1 MLHAEHLEAARHG
14 RDTVTFL
21 HTQFFGAGD
30 ERFAFCARGGNEQ
43 RRELVDRQRHEPL
56 RDARALEPRRPHL
69 DVGHGLPAKV
79 AVVDQAQVRAHQR
92 QHFQDAG
99 TRRVHADISNR
110 ERLACAEAR
119 CHQEECRGRDIARH
133 ANVRRLQRLRC
144 GKRHH
149 AVACADLATEALQ
162 HALGVIAR
170 DSRLDHRGLTCRVQT
185 RQQHRG
191 FHLRAGHGHLVAD
204 PLQRLATVN
213 SHRRLAVMRFD
224 AGAHGSQRLRHALHR
239 AAHQR
244 GVTDQFGIERLRAE
258 QAHEEAHRRACI
270 THVERG
276 RGRVQTLQAD
286 AIDDDFTG
294 TRSFDVDAE
303 MRDRLHGG
311 KAVFAFQKSRDARP
325 PFRQRAEHDS
335 AVRDRLVARDRDLPG
350 DTVGRVD
357 DVGRHF
363 RELPSDRRRRRG
375 TATRDA

>member
-1 MLHAEHLEAARHG
+1 
-14 RDTVTFL
+14 V
-21 HTQFFGAGD
+21 
-30 ERFAFCARGGNEQ
+30 
-43 RRELVDRQRHEPL
+43 
-56 RDARALEPRRPHL
+56 
-69 DVGHGLPAKV
+69 
-79 AVVDQAQVRAHQR
+79 
-92 QHFQDAG
+92 
-99 TRRVHADISNR
+99 
-110 ERLACAEAR
+110 
-119 CHQEECRGRDIARH
+119 
-133 ANVRRLQRLRC
+133 
-144 GKRHH
+144 
-149 AVACADLATEALQ
+149 
-162 HALGVIAR
+162 
-170 DSRLDHRGLTCRVQT
+170 
-185 RQQHRG
+185 
-191 FHLRAGHGHLVAD
+191 
-204 PLQRLATVN
+204 
-213 SHRRLAVMRFD
+213 RFD
-224 AGAHGSQRLRHALHR
+224 AGAHGSQRLRDALHR

-244 GVTDQFGIERLRAE
+244 CVTDQLGIERLRAE
-258 QAHEEAHRRACI
+258 QPHEEAHRSACI